1 MNIKIYTF
9 FLCVFFAFSC
19 ISSKE
24 IKCVQSNDFYLEI
37 RQTVFGAYEQQMFVF
52 AGNELHIFQE
62 RILKNGLIKRK
73 EVYFKKINNKVKI
86 DDIKDKSEKIENL
99 ESEYISAQLDGLR
112 WEIFVKEGK
121 SSQKVIIENMSI
133 KEINALFEAINV
145 IIPPNKPKLYK
156 Y

>member
-1 MNIKIYTF
+1 
-9 FLCVFFAFSC
+9 
-19 ISSKE
+19 
-24 IKCVQSNDFYLEI
+24 
-37 RQTVFGAYEQQMFVF
+37 MFVF
-52 AGNELHIFQE
+52 ARNELHIFQE

-112 WEIFVKEGK
+112 WEIFVNEGK